1 MRKNIISYLIL
12 SLLSIGAVL
21 AKSDKIVNLKSSK
34 TEIKLVSNKQT
45 SLLIENTIAAFM
57 LSEKI
62 TKEGQFVSIN
72 IPKYT
77 IPTARIGFPELP
89 VLNEL
94 IEIPH
99 DAEVIVKV
107 VSFDEEIVDIN
118 NHNFNDRIVP
128 VQASLSKS
136 EDAEFAVF
144 QYNKAFYL
152 KNEYSNADI
161 ATVEV
166 LGKMRSVRFGRLTI
180 SPFSYNPVTNIL
192 KIRNN
197 IKIEIEFVNADF
209 EKTDMY
215 KNKHYSPVFDGMFKK
230 FLNYNSNKGKD
241 IITTYPIKYVI
252 VSDPMFESVLQAF
265 IDWKTKKGFTVIEA
279 YTDNPLVGSTTSSI
293 KSYLEG
299 LYNNA
304 TVNDPAPTYLL
315 IVGDVAQVPTFT
327 GTSSSHVTDLYY
339 CEYDGSGDFYPEI
352 YYGRFSATNN
362 EQLIPQIDK
371 TLEYEQYQMPDPSYL
386 NEVVMIAG
394 VDAGMAPTYG
404 NG

>member
-152 KNEYSNADI
+152 KNEYD
-161 ATVEV
+161 
-166 LGKMRSVRFGRLTI
+166 
-180 SPFSYNPVTNIL
+180 
-192 KIRNN
+192 
-197 IKIEIEFVNADF
+197 
-209 EKTDMY
+209 
-215 KNKHYSPVFDGMFKK
+215 
-230 FLNYNSNKGKD
+230 
-241 IITTYPIKYVI
+241 
-252 VSDPMFESVLQAF
+252 
-265 IDWKTKKGFTVIEA
+265 
-279 YTDNPLVGSTTSSI
+279 
-293 KSYLEG
+293 
-299 LYNNA
+299 
-304 TVNDPAPTYLL
+304 
-315 IVGDVAQVPTFT
+315 
-327 GTSSSHVTDLYY
+327 
-339 CEYDGSGDFYPEI
+339 
-352 YYGRFSATNN
+352 
-362 EQLIPQIDK
+362 
-371 TLEYEQYQMPDPSYL
+371 
-386 NEVVMIAG
+386 
-394 VDAGMAPTYG
+394 
-404 NG
+404 